1 MGASGDAGAL
11 PRNGDL
17 RQRALAVLERN
28 HRDGYTVPAQE
39 LYPFQWCWDSGPI
52 ALGWAAVGRWD
63 TAWTE
68 LERLFS
74 AQWTSGMVPHI
85 VFWQEDDGYFPGPEI
100 WATGRNPPTT
110 GLTQPPLPVSAAARL
125 FAGDPDRDRALSSFR
140 SLWPHLVAW
149 LSWIERARQGPHGAS
164 VIVHPWESGMDNSP
178 SWDQSL
184 SVVPEMSNE
193 HIERRDVA
201 TVSADQR
208 PSSREYRQYLGIVE
222 VLRTAGWNT
231 ERQPADSP
239 FAVEDPGFTA
249 ITARAAADLAAVAT
263 AAGVD
268 VRASTRLAESLGT
281 GLHALWDDDM
291 GWYRPYDVL
300 AKCAV
305 GPATST
311 GLVALWAGVPVAR
324 VHRMLARVDSWRTTL
339 PAAIPTSQPDDPSF
353 DPIRYWRGP
362 VWVLINWLVA
372 DGLARA
378 GFTDRASALRTAT
391 RTLVA
396 RSFSEYYDPRN
407 AAGIG
412 GQGFSWS
419 AALTLAWLTEA

>member
-1 MGASGDAGAL
+1 
-11 PRNGDL
+11 
-17 RQRALAVLERN
+17 
-28 HRDGYTVPAQE
+28 
-39 LYPFQWCWDSGPI
+39 
-52 ALGWAAVGRWD
+52 
-63 TAWTE
+63 
-68 LERLFS
+68 
-74 AQWTSGMVPHI
+74 
-85 VFWQEDDGYFPGPEI
+85 
-100 WATGRNPPTT
+100 
-110 GLTQPPLPVSAAARL
+110 VSAAARL

-140 SLWPHLVAW
+140 ALWPHLIAW

-184 SVVPEMSNE
+184 SVVPEVSHE

-268 VRASTRLAESLGT
+268 GRESARFAESLGA
-281 GLHALWDDDM
+281 GLHALWDDDV

-300 AKCAV
+300 AKCPV

-311 GLVALWAGVPVAR
+311 GLVALWAGVPVAH
-324 VHRMLARVDSWRTTL
+324 VHRMIGRVDWWRTTL
-339 PAAIPTSQPDDPSF
+339 SAAIPTSQPDDPSF

-372 DGLARA
+372 DGLTRA
-378 GFTDRASALRTAT
+378 GFTDQASALRTAT
-391 RTLVA
+391 RTLVDQ
-396 RSFSEYYDPRN
+396 SFSEYYDPRDT
-407 AAGIG
+407 AGIG

-419 AALTLAWLTEA
+419 AALTLAWLTEG